1 MRAYLTTYLG
11 PVPVLCWLP
20 EHKPPSCDGVGLV
33 ISCKGYVQLGAR
45 SCPLSPFALCPLPFA
60 LYPLHNYQ
68 AGMGLPAWRADL
80 ITPIELDTA
89 CPMLNH
95 SKTLSTPVNVKYK
108 VKYKSTVCD
117 YILCVQSLGSHGM
130 QLQQLGSISRAV
142 WVAT

>member
-45 SCPLSPFALCPLPFA
+45 SCPLSTFVLCPLTFA

-80 ITPIELDTA
+80 ITPSQTREPLHEGHIKRWARRDRKGGSSGREPESSTCTPLLRLQWELTTCA
-89 CPMLNH
+89 LWSAHAPRH
-95 SKTLSTPVNVKYK
+95 A
-108 VKYKSTVCD
+108 
-117 YILCVQSLGSHGM
+117 
-130 QLQQLGSISRAV
+130 RA
-142 WVAT
+142 TQ

>member
-11 PVPVLCWLP
+11 PVPVLRWLP

-33 ISCKGYVQLGAR
+33 LSCKGYVQLGQVMPFIDL
-45 SCPLSPFALCPLPFA
+45 CPLPFALCPLPFA

-108 VKYKSTVCD
+108 VKYNQQYVTTYYACNR
-117 YILCVQSLGSHGM
+117 LGPTACSCNN
-130 QLQQLGSISRAV
+130 
-142 WVAT
+142 